1 MSLFSSVR
9 QKQQPVNMH
18 VSFLSCLGHIQK
30 LFVSLCVCF
39 VCFQDFL
46 SSIVVFSCAP
56 QQPDVPSTPS
66 CVSIVI
72 PASFLVFLP
81 LITLTCASPPA
92 PPPLVSA
99 VRSCSLYR
107 AQNFLHCRLVAF
119 VHTAV
124 YNTLQNFQNLSP
136 IVHRAAH
143 TFVWWYFS
151 YLMLM
156 M

>member
-1 MSLFSSVR
+1 MSFFSSAR

-18 VSFLSCLGHIQK
+18 VSFLSCLDRIKSFSFH
-30 LFVSLCVCF
+30 C

-46 SSIVVFSCAP
+46 SSLVVFSCAP
-56 QQPDVPSTPS
+56 QQPDVPSTPA
-66 CVSIVI
+66 CISIVI

-92 PPPLVSA
+92 PHPLVSP

-124 YNTLQNFQNLSP
+124 YSTLQNFQNFSP

-143 TFVWWYFS
+143 TFV
-151 YLMLM
+151 
-156 M
+156 